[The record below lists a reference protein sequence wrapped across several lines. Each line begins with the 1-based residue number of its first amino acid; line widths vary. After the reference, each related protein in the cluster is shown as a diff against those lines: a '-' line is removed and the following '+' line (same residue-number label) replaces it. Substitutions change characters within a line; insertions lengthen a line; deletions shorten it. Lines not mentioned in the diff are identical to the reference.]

1 MKVSK
6 VKADYIPTL
15 LDNGKLIGNISAI
28 AKTITFLLMWV
39 PLKAYTRIYPM
50 RATVLLL
57 FSREISLT
65 QCFFLLSLHMRLNPT
80 YLQWTVRNLLL
91 RYYSMPIPLLKILKV
106 YIAPI
111 LSCLINESLLC
122 GIFPEKR

>member
-15 LDNGKLIGNISAI
+15 LENGKLIGNLSAI

-39 PLKAYTRIYPM
+39 KAYARIYPM

-65 QCFFLLSLHMRLNPT
+65 QCFFLLLLHMKLNPT
-80 YLQWTVRNLLL
+80 YLQWTVRNLLI
-91 RYYSMPIPLLKILKV
+91 RYYSIPIPLLKIFKV

-122 GIFPEKR
+122 GIFREKR